1 MIKALIKKLQ
11 TLIDMIT
18 NQCIDNLHPSH
29 EGEEL
34 HPLEVTFGN
43 ES

>member
-11 TLIDMIT
+11 TLKDMTT
-18 NQCIDNLHPSH
+18 NQCIDNLHPSD

-34 HPLEVTFGN
+34 HPLEVTFAN
-43 ES
+43 E